1 MAHEQL
7 TTDER
12 ILREL
17 QHKKTNHLLHLI
29 VSIFTGGLWVIPWLV
44 IAQANTSHN
53 RKVDGG
59 KPWTMI
65 LLAILVICI
74 GATKLYTG

>member
-1 MAHEQL
+1 MAQQQ

-17 QHKKTNHLLHLI
+17 QHRDTNHLLHL
-29 VSIFTGGLWVIPWLV
+29 VASIFTGGLWIIPWV
-44 IAQANTSHN
+44 IISQLNSSHN

-59 KPWTMI
+59 LPWTMI
-65 LLAILVICI
+65 LIAILVICI
-74 GATKLYTG
+74 GLSKLYTG